1 MRKAVG
7 FLVAAALLILLGT
20 SFMTAQTQ
28 LGTVRGAVT
37 DPQGNSVPDAKII
50 LRNLATNTQQ
60 DSVTNSNGIFLLA
73 NVPAGNYEL
82 SIKKEGFRTTAA
94 TLVVAVAQ
102 TLDRSFTLELGKVT
116 ETIEVSESALVISTY
131 SAELGRSISSQ
142 DLENLPLLTR
152 NPYQLAALTAGA
164 ADTGTVTGDTRG
176 LGLAINGQRAAS
188 TNFMLDGAEN
198 NDTFVA
204 GVGQTVPLDA
214 VQEFRIQSSS
224 TTAEYGRNAVQ
235 VNVTTKSGTNNL
247 HGSAYEYY
255 RGAALST
262 ANFDDNAKGIPKAGF
277 VRNQFGGTIGG
288 AIKKDKIFYF
298 GSVEPIRVRST
309 ATTQFFVPTS
319 DWLGVA
325 SPKSKAFVDAFGGA
339 PASNCADK
347 AITAAG
353 VWDDIEGNRAA
364 DGSSTYNVDPANGF
378 FDPKTSTKI
387 PGTTNFFC
395 RDTLRQPTDSGGG
408 LPQNTWLATG
418 RVDLNL
424 GKNSTVFFRYAFDK
438 EDDFPGTVS
447 FSPFPGFTTGQ
458 NIKNQNFSGTVT
470 HSFSPSLYSELRL
483 TYNRVLTLQ
492 PFSTAPATT
501 PCWQYDL
508 YNNTA
513 AFGGELILFPG
524 YSPTVCSFAGIPF
537 GGPQNIYQG
546 HNGWTYTHGKNTFKW
561 GGGYLHLRDNRTF
574 GAYENAYFDSFS
586 MQDMLNGQVDLTLA
600 AIDPKGHVPGETYC
614 IAQTFDPVTGLPT
627 APCPNPN
634 AIDGALQFPSFT
646 RHFRYNEVSFYGE
659 DSFKVSR
666 KLTVTAGLRYEYF
679 GILHSPNNERFL
691 DANLY
696 LNAIGTPDTNA
707 PLITQIQRA
716 RFRRTNQF
724 YKPDFKNWG
733 PRISFAYDFFGNGRT
748 VLRAGYGI
756 YYDRNFGNSVF
767 NAIQN
772 PPNYAVV
779 TYGNPITIAPNQF
792 DSLANAGGGFVVS
805 SSSRMLDNNLKT
817 AYSEQWN
824 ATLEHDFFGKGIIG
838 SVSYVGS
845 SGIHLYSLNNLN
857 QRGACLLLDPATP
870 GNACNPHGGNSS
882 RINQSGLTGMNRR
895 SNEGLSRYH
904 GLSAELKTHNIGK
917 TGVTLNANYTW
928 SHSIDNESS
937 FFADSSF
944 EGLFGFGFKNP
955 FNTGGDRASSS
966 NDIRHRFTA
975 SYVWAVP
982 FASHMKGAGGAVFG
996 GWNLAGTVV
1005 AETGGA
1011 FSIYDGSPSSQCNN
1025 SGTNFCFPV
1034 LTGAIP
1040 TMQSAA
1046 TGNPNS
1052 FNLYDL
1058 TNTYQTQGDY
1068 CKVNTITTAW
1078 GVKGGVTANQRLD
1091 CTAALYVLHPELLAG
1106 RNQYRTPGYWTT
1118 NFAVLKDFRMPW
1130 KESHKLQVRAEFF
1143 NLFNHANL
1151 YAVAG
1156 TNTFSGTGS
1165 FVEGA
1170 KGLSPS
1176 GVRERRNIQLA
1187 LRYQF

>member
-1 MRKAVG
+1 MRKALV
-7 FLVAAALLILLGT
+7 FLVAAAVLILSGA
-20 SFMTAQTQ
+20 SYVSAQTQ
-28 LGTVRGAVT
+28 LGAVRGTAM
-37 DPQGNSVPDAKII
+37 DPQGNSVPDANVTLK
-50 LRNLATNTQQ
+50 NTATNVEQ
-60 DSVTNSNGIFLLA
+60 DTITNNDGIFSIA
-73 NVPAGNYEL
+73 NVAPGNYEL
-82 SIKKEGFRTTAA
+82 SIKKEGFRTSTAKI
-94 TLVVAVAQ
+94 TVAVAQ
-102 TLDRSFTLELGKVT
+102 TVSLSFTLELGKVSETVIVT
-116 ETIEVSESALVISTY
+116 ESSLVINTY
-131 SAELGRSISSQ
+131 SAELGKDITSK

-152 NPYQLAALTAGA
+152 NPYALAALTAGA
-164 ADTGTVTGDTRG
+164 ADTGQVTGDTRG

-198 NDTFVA
+198 NDTFIA
-204 GVGQTVPLDA
+204 GVGQTVPLDS
-214 VQEFRIQSSS
+214 VQEFKIQSSS

-235 VNVTTKSGTNNL
+235 VNVTTKSGTNEL

-298 GSVEPIRVRST
+298 GSFEPIRVRST

-319 DWLGVA
+319 DWLSVA
-325 SPKSKAFVDAFGGA
+325 SPESQAFVNAFGGA
-339 PASNCADK
+339 PTSNCADK

-364 DGSSTYNVDPANGF
+364 DGSSTYNTSAGNGF
-378 FDPKTSTKI
+378 FDPKTDAKI

-418 RVDLNL
+418 RLDLNIS
-424 GKNSTVFFRYAFDK
+424 KATTFFFRYAFDK
-438 EDDFPGTVS
+438 ETDFPGTVS
-447 FSPFPGFTTGQ
+447 FSPYPGFTTGQ
-458 NIKNQNFSGTVT
+458 NTKNQNFSGTVT
-470 HSFSPSLYSELRL
+470 HSFSPSLYSEFRL
-483 TYNRVLTLQ
+483 TYNRVLTIQ

-508 YNNTA
+508 FNNTA
-513 AFGGELILFPG
+513 AFGGELIIFPG
-524 YSPTVCSFAGIPF
+524 YSPAVCSFAGIPF

-546 HNGWTYTHGKNTFKW
+546 HNGWTYTKGKHTFKW

-600 AIDPKGHVPGETYC
+600 GIDPRGHVTGERYC
-614 IAQTFDPVTGLPT
+614 ITTGTNCPV
-627 APCPNPN
+627 A
-634 AIDGALQFPSFT
+634 DGPLQFPSFT
-646 RHFRYNEVSFYGE
+646 RHFRYNEVAFYGE
-659 DSFKVSR
+659 DSFKASR
-666 KLTVTAGLRYEYF
+666 KLTLTLGLRYEYF
-679 GILHSPNNERFL
+679 GVLHSPDNERFL

-696 LNAIGTPDTNA
+696 LNAIGTPDPKK
-707 PLITQIQRA
+707 PLLTQIQDA

-724 YKPDFKNWG
+724 YRPDFKDWG
-733 PRISFAYDFFGNGRT
+733 PRVSFAYDLFGNGRT
-748 VLRAGYGI
+748 VLRGGYGI

-779 TYGNPITIAPNQF
+779 TYSTPITIAPNQF
-792 DSLANAGGGFVVS
+792 DALANAGGSFVIS
-805 SSSRMLDNNLKT
+805 SSSRMLDNGLKT

-824 ATLEHDFFGKGIIG
+824 GTLEHDFFGKGVIG
-838 SVSYVGS
+838 SVSYIGS
-845 SGIHLYSLNNLN
+845 NGIHLYSLNNLN
-857 QRGACLLLDPATP
+857 QRGACLLLDPAVG
-870 GNACNPHGGNSS
+870 GNTCSPTGGNSS

-904 GLSAELKTHNIGK
+904 GLSAELKTRSIGH

-944 EGLFGFGFKNP
+944 EGLFGFGFKDP
-955 FNTGGDRASSS
+955 FNPAGDRASSS

-982 FASHMKGAGGAVFG
+982 FGSHMTGAGHAIFG
-996 GWNLAGTVV
+996 GWNFSGTFV
-1005 AETGGA
+1005 AQTGGA

-1025 SGTNFCFPV
+1025 SGTNFCYPV
-1034 LTGAIP
+1034 QAGALP
-1040 TMQSAA
+1040 TLGSAA

-1052 FNLYDL
+1052 FMLYDL
-1058 TNTYQTQGDY
+1058 SNTYQTQEDY
-1068 CKVNTITTAW
+1068 CAANTISTAW
-1078 GVKGGVTANQRLD
+1078 GNLGGLG

-1130 KESHKLQVRAEFF
+1130 KESHKLQLRAEFY
-1143 NLFNHANL
+1143 NLFNHANM

-1156 TNTFSGTGS
+1156 TNFFSGSGS

-1187 LRYQF
+1187 VRYQF

>member
-1 MRKAVG
+1 MCTLWVKPDGGVVSVGSLSRFTDLEFRNRQHLKEGYANMRKVVG
-7 FLVAAALLILLGT
+7 FLYALALIILLGT
-20 SFMTAQTQ
+20 SFASAQTQ
-28 LGTVRGAVT
+28 LGAVRGAVR
-37 DPQGNSVPDAKII
+37 DPQGNSVPDAKVT
-50 LRNLATNTQQ
+50 LKNTATNAEQ
-60 DSVTNSNGIFLLA
+60 DSNTNSEGIYSIA

-82 SIKKEGFRTTAA
+82 SIKKEGFRTTTAK
-94 TLVVAVAQ
+94 LVVEVAQ
-102 TLDRSFTLELGKVT
+102 TVGLNFTLELGNISEMV
-116 ETIEVSESALVISTY
+116 IVSESALVINNY
-131 SAELGRSISSQ
+131 SAELGKDISSK

-152 NPYQLAALTAGA
+152 NPYALAALTAGA
-164 ADTGTVTGDTRG
+164 ADTGQVTGDTRG

-235 VNVTTKSGTNNL
+235 VNVTTKSGTNDL

-277 VRNQFGGTIGG
+277 VRNQFGGTLGG

-298 GSVEPIRVRST
+298 GSFEPIRVRST
-309 ATTQFFVPTS
+309 ATTQFFVPTT
-319 DWLGVA
+319 DWLSVA
-325 SPKSKAFVDAFGGA
+325 SPESQAFVNAFGGA
-339 PASNCADK
+339 PASDCADK

-353 VWDDIEGNRAA
+353 VWDDIEGNRASN
-364 DGSSTYNVDPANGF
+364 GTSTYNTSPANGF
-378 FDPKTSTKI
+378 FDPKTAAKI

-418 RVDLNL
+418 RLDLNL
-424 GKNSTVFFRYAFDK
+424 SKDTTLFGRYAFDK
-438 EDDFPGTVS
+438 ETDFPGTVS
-447 FSPFPGFTTGQ
+447 FSPYPGFTTGQ
-458 NIKNQNFSGTVT
+458 NIKNQNISGTVT
-470 HSFSPSLYSELRL
+470 HSFSPSLYAEFRL
-483 TYNRVLTLQ
+483 TYNRVNTLQ

-508 YNNTA
+508 FNNTA

-546 HNGWTYTHGKNTFKW
+546 HNGWTFTHSKHTFKW

-600 AIDPKGHVPGETYC
+600 GIDPKGHVPGETYC
-614 IAQTFDPVTGLPT
+614 ISQTFDPITGLPT

-646 RHFRYNEVSFYGE
+646 RHFRYNEISFYGE

-679 GILHSPNNERFL
+679 GVLHSPDNERFL

-696 LNAIGTPDTNA
+696 LNALGTPDPNK
-707 PLITQIQRA
+707 PLITQIQNA

-733 PRISFAYDFFGNGRT
+733 PRVSFAYDVFGNGRT
-748 VLRAGYGI
+748 VLRSGYGI

-779 TYGNPITIAPNQF
+779 TYPNPLTIAPNQF
-792 DSLANAGGGFVVS
+792 NSLANAGGGFVIS

-824 ATLEHDFFGKGIIG
+824 ATLEHDFFGKGVIG
-838 SVSYVGS
+838 SLSYIGS
-845 SGIHLYSLNNLN
+845 NGIHLYSLNNLN
-857 QRGACLLLDPATP
+857 QRGACLLLNPATP
-870 GNACNPHGGNSS
+870 GNMCNPHGGNSS

-904 GLSAELKTHNIGK
+904 GMSAELKTRSIGH

-944 EGLFGFGFKNP
+944 EGFAGFGFKNP
-955 FNTGGDRASSS
+955 FNPGADRTSSS

-975 SYVWAVP
+975 SYVWAIP
-982 FASHMKGAGGAVFG
+982 FGSHMKGAQGAVLG
-996 GWNLAGTVV
+996 GWNVAGTVV
-1005 AETGGA
+1005 AQTGGA
-1011 FSIYDGSPSSQCNN
+1011 FSIYDGSTSSQCNN

-1034 LTGAIP
+1034 QTGVIP
-1040 TMQSAA
+1040 GMQSAA

-1052 FNLYDL
+1052 FSLYDL
-1058 TNTYQTQGDY
+1058 SSGNTYQRQQDY
-1068 CKVNTITTAW
+1068 CAANTI
-1078 GVKGGVTANQRLD
+1078 
-1091 CTAALYVLHPELLAG
+1091 P
-1106 RNQYRTPGYWTT
+1106 
-1118 NFAVLKDFRMPW
+1118 
-1130 KESHKLQVRAEFF
+1130 
-1143 NLFNHANL
+1143 
-1151 YAVAG
+1151 
-1156 TNTFSGTGS
+1156 
-1165 FVEGA
+1165 
-1170 KGLSPS
+1170 
-1176 GVRERRNIQLA
+1176 
-1187 LRYQF
+1187 